1 MYDPDPAPASRR
13 RLTAYSLTT
22 ATGVVEVDDASSETT
37 GVVDDDSDSRT

>member
-1 MYDPDPAPASRR
+1 MTPILHPLRADD
-13 RLTAYSLTT
+13 LTAYSLTT